1 MILPTTSRIKMT
13 IIFRHDKPNAAGLHV
28 PARAL
33 RGLETLA
40 DEGALLGYDGE
51 TLAMLTDYRIT
62 SVATLF
68 TAQFHST
75 AQAKT
80 AQTFIRERFAKKLTV
95 HVQPIFATVDELNNY
110 ATAAHLTGFR
120 LTNGREPHTISIQSL
135 AQQPTKTI
143 RSNRFIFQ

>member
-13 IIFRHDKPNAAGLHV
+13 IIFRHDKPNPAGLHV

-40 DEGALLGYDGE
+40 HEGALLGYDGE
-51 TLAMLTDYRIT
+51 TLAMLTDYRTT

-75 AQAKT
+75 AQAKN
-80 AQTFIRERFAKKLTV
+80 AQTFIRERFAKNLTV
-95 HVQPIFATVDELNNY
+95 HVEPIFAKIEQFNDV

-120 LTNGREPHTISIQSL
+120 LTNERQPHTISVQSF

-143 RSNRFIFQ
+143 RSNPFIFQ

>member
-1 MILPTTSRIKMT
+1 MT
-13 IIFRHDKPNAAGLHV
+13 IVFRHDKPSAQGLHV
-28 PARAL
+28 PSNAL

-40 DEGALLGYDGE
+40 DEGALFGYDGE
-51 TLAMLTDYRIT
+51 SLAMLTDYRTT

-75 AQAKT
+75 AQAKN

-95 HVQPIFATVDELNNY
+95 HVEPIFATVDQLGNY

-120 LTNGREPHTISIQSL
+120 LTNERQPHTISVQSF

-143 RSNRFIFQ
+143 YSNPFIFQ

>member
-1 MILPTTSRIKMT
+1 MT
-13 IIFRHDKPNAAGLHV
+13 IVFRHDKPNPAGLRV
-28 PARAL
+28 PSNAL

-51 TLAMLTDYRIT
+51 TLAMLTDFRTT

-95 HVQPIFATVDELNNY
+95 HVEPIFAKIEQFNNH

-120 LTNGREPHTISIQSL
+120 LTNGREPHTISLQSL
-135 AQQPTKTI
+135 AQRPTKTI
-143 RSNRFIFQ
+143 RSNPFIFQ